1 MFQYSQIFLNVQ
13 FILASPHQQSEAPT
27 EYFSNKRED
36 DGGRY
41 WVTEM
46 HIDGFRFDLAS
57 IMTRAS
63 SLWDRANVYGNT
75 KYIEGDVVTTGTP
88 LSEPPLIDMMSND
101 PILCGVK
108 VHICLLFSLLTFL
121 LLDEKIH
128 VIFLFTTSS
137 FEQ

>member
-1 MFQYSQIFLNVQ
+1 M
-13 FILASPHQQSEAPT
+13 H
-27 EYFSNKRED
+27 
-36 DGGRY
+36 GG
-41 WVTEM
+41 TC
-46 HIDGFRFDLAS
+46 
-57 IMTRAS
+57 

-128 VIFLFTTSS
+128 VILFSQLAS

>member
-1 MFQYSQIFLNVQ
+1 MTSSSVKFL
-13 FILASPHQQSEAPT
+13 
-27 EYFSNKRED
+27 
-36 DGGRY
+36 GGQT
-41 WVTEM
+41 WSLHTM
-46 HIDGFRFDLAS
+46 HGG
-57 IMTRAS
+57 TC

-128 VIFLFTTSS
+128 VILFSQLAS